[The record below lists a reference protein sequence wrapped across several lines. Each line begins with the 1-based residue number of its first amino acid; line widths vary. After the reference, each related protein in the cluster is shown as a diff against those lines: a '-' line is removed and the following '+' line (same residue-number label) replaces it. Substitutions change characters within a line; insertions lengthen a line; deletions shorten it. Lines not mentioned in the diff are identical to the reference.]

1 MKSSELLRKLIRS
14 GITISRKGKGSHI
27 ILTRPDGDS
36 FVFPDHGSK
45 EMATGTANK
54 IMKWAGLK

>member
-1 MKSSELLRKLIRS
+1 MKCSQLLRTLKRS
-14 GITISRKGKGSHI
+14 GIKIERQASDSHM
-27 ILTRPDGDS
+27 ILVPKDGDKMS
-36 FVFPDHGSK
+36 FPDHGSK